1 MIPGNTPV
9 VILKEGTIA
18 SLLSSIAMSM
28 LSFAAFVLIMWPDN
42 PDWEPFK
49 INYLY
54 ISAFFGFFGSI
65 IDSLLGATLESRGIL
80 GNSGVNF
87 CSITLTVILSLLFL
101 SIS

>member
-1 MIPGNTPV
+1 
-9 VILKEGTIA
+9 L
-18 SLLSSIAMSM
+18 
-28 LSFAAFVLIMWPDN
+28 
-42 PDWEPFK
+42 PFE

-87 CSITLTVILSLLFL
+87 CSITLTVILSLVLL
-101 SIS
+101 GIS